1 MLPRDDKTGFGRLHS
16 SSRPLTTVHGP
27 EGRDKSRPYELFN
40 YFSDFIRK
48 GGNPNGKH
56 LAMLWYSMVH
66 YECLDERLT
75 VVADAS

>member
-1 MLPRDDKTGFGRLHS
+1 MERFLDNDEL
-16 SSRPLTTVHGP
+16 
-27 EGRDKSRPYELFN
+27 RPYELFH
-40 YFSDFIRK
+40 YFFGFIHK

-66 YECLDERLT
+66 YECLDERPT